1 MHIFCRYHPERES
14 GGGRERKGIL
24 VTHCIVLK
32 PQFKLVVHH
41 TQPHFHRKSILK
53 MMNVFIKVGIRK
65 DINAPAAFD
74 DSPDVSYILILR
86 YVKRIERKIINEAT
100 FLSAGS
106 FESNPQSI
114 EGGKMWQ

>member
-14 GGGRERKGIL
+14 GCRGRKGIL
-24 VTHCIVLK
+24 VAHRIVLE
-32 PQFKLVVHH
+32 PQFELVVHH

-53 MMNVFIKVGIRK
+53 VTNVLIKVGIRK

-74 DSPDVSYILILR
+74 DSPDVSYIFSLR
-86 YVKRIERKIINEAT
+86 YVKSIERKTVNEVT
-100 FLSAGS
+100 FFSAGS
-106 FESNPQSI
+106 FVSNSQSI

>member
-14 GGGRERKGIL
+14 GCRGRKGIL

-32 PQFKLVVHH
+32 PQFELVVHH
-41 TQPHFHRKSILK
+41 TQPLFHRKSILK
-53 MMNVFIKVGIRK
+53 VTNVLIKVGIRK

-86 YVKRIERKIINEAT
+86 YVKRIERKIMNEVT
-100 FLSAGS
+100 FLSA
-106 FESNPQSI
+106 ESYESDSQLI